1 LGAAN
6 LTSDQWSKHYGFF
19 LPDTVTPFPAE
30 HTPLADAIRG
40 EASAA
45 EMFVRNPALR
55 EGIWIEAS
63 AAPLR
68 NPDGIVSGGVV
79 AFRDITQRRKDE
91 REIRKLNE
99 ELEQRV
105 AQRTAQLETAN
116 KELEAFTYSVS
127 HDLRA
132 PLRHISGFARVLT
145 EEVGA
150 TLNPE
155 AQHCVER
162 IHEGT
167 RRMGELVDELLNLA
181 KIGRHAVTRRTV
193 DLGELL
199 EDVIAML
206 KPETEGRTVQWT
218 IADLPSVECDS
229 VLIRQVFQNLITN
242 ALKFT
247 RPRSQANIEIG
258 CTYEDNQPT
267 IFVRDNGVGFNMKY
281 SDKLFGVFQRLHK
294 ADQFEGTGIGL
305 ATVQRIVEKHGGK
318 IWAEAELDKGAAF
331 YFRLGAP
338 SSMEAGIQETR
349 TGAHA

>member
-1 LGAAN
+1 MANGIPQLAWMAEADGSVFWYNQRWYEYTGTTFEQMQGWAWQSVHDPTVLPKVIEEWKGAIADRKPFEMEFPLRAADGEFRTFLTKVMPLKSMTGDVIRWFGTNTDISERKQAEERQAGQAEELMRQAEELARSRKALEEQTLMLQSVLNSMAEGLVAADAQGKFTIWNPAAEKILGLGAAN

-127 HDLRA
+127 HDLR
-132 PLRHISGFARVLT
+132 
-145 EEVGA
+145 
-150 TLNPE
+150 
-155 AQHCVER
+155 
-162 IHEGT
+162 
-167 RRMGELVDELLNLA
+167 
-181 KIGRHAVTRRTV
+181 
-193 DLGELL
+193 
-199 EDVIAML
+199 
-206 KPETEGRTVQWT
+206 
-218 IADLPSVECDS
+218 
-229 VLIRQVFQNLITN
+229 
-242 ALKFT
+242 
-247 RPRSQANIEIG
+247 
-258 CTYEDNQPT
+258 
-267 IFVRDNGVGFNMKY
+267 
-281 SDKLFGVFQRLHK
+281 
-294 ADQFEGTGIGL
+294 
-305 ATVQRIVEKHGGK
+305 
-318 IWAEAELDKGAAF
+318 
-331 YFRLGAP
+331 
-338 SSMEAGIQETR
+338 R
-349 TGAHA
+349 TGKCQNCAPEICSRS